1 MQLITTY
8 ELQRL
13 TETELSVLF
22 RRANEA
28 LTKSA
33 LQSAERRN
41 VLATLENVTRRRVTL
56 SIRF

>member
-33 LQSAERRN
+33 PQSAERRN